1 MTKTQSRSENVI
13 KYSCLF
19 ASWIVLFHKKTTDK
33 GLDKGAAISRRYFRA
48 AIFEPLFSS
57 RYSLKLELD
66 HLPMYLLQDYSK
78 QDYLICF
85 CDTGRVLPVLWYKF
99 CLFKMWIS

>member
-1 MTKTQSRSENVI
+1 MQNLYHKMTKTQSRSENLI

-19 ASWIVLFHKKTTDK
+19 ASWIVLFHKKQLTK
-33 GLDKGAAISRRYFRA
+33 APLFRA
-48 AIFEPLFSS
+48 AIFAPLLFK
-57 RYSLKLELD
+57 RDPELELD

-85 CDTGRVLPVLWYKF
+85 CDTGRVLAVLWYKF
-99 CLFKMWIS
+99 CLFKMRIS